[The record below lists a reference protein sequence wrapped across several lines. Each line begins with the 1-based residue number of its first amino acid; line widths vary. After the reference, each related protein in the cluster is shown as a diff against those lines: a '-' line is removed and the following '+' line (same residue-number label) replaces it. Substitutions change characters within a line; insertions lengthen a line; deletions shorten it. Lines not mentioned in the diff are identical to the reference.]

1 MANDQKN
8 AESFSVEEDHKK
20 EDVAPPTTND
30 QKKEDV
36 APPATNDHE
45 KEAAAQESH
54 PIENIVLLGR
64 TGNGKSATGNSIARQ
79 KVFISKPHAAGVTM
93 ECQTFRAVT
102 PEGPIL
108 NIIDTPGTFCH
119 CIFDVY
125 EKKNTYLMLSW
136 GCAGL
141 FDMSVAAEVISREI
155 VRCLTLA
162 EGGIHAAVL
171 VLSARTRF
179 SKEEEMV
186 LSTLQVLFG
195 SKIVDYLIIIFSAG
209 DVLEDDG
216 VTLEEYLEDCPDY
229 LKRVLIL
236 CGQRMTLFDNRTK
249 DSAKQMKQVH
259 ELLNLIDLVR
269 KQNSN
274 KPYTDEMY
282 HKIKEENDRHK
293 KEQEEL
299 EAKGHSEEEIEA
311 LRKELE
317 LTREQNFK
325 AMTEMMEKQ
334 IKMAAEA
341 QEKLFE
347 LKEKSQQQLFEQR
360 EKSLEQS
367 NREKKEMQQHLNQ
380 MNDQMRKNMED
391 QMRREDAGCNIL

>member
-8 AESFSVEEDHKK
+8 GESFSVEEDHKK

-36 APPATNDHE
+36 APPATNDQE
-45 KEAAAQESH
+45 KEAAAPESH

-108 NIIDTPGTFCH
+108 NIIDTP
-119 CIFDVY
+119 
-125 EKKNTYLMLSW
+125 
-136 GCAGL
+136 GL

-229 LKRVLIL
+229 LKVGVLISFVEKRGFILRLMYYSLQRVLIL

-341 QEKLFE
+341 QEKLME

-367 NREKKEMQQHLNQ
+367 NREQKEMQQHLNQ

>member
-1 MANDQKN
+1 MGSDQNN
-8 AESFSVEEDHKK
+8 AESFPV
-20 EDVAPPTTND
+20 
-30 QKKEDV
+30 KEDV
-36 APPATNDHE
+36 APPATNDLK
-45 KEAAAQESH
+45 KEDVASPATNGQKKEDVASPATNGQKKEDVAAPAKNGHKKKGAAPESH

-79 KVFISKPHAAGVTM
+79 KVFLAKAQASGVTT

-108 NIIDTPGTFCH
+108 NIIDTPG
-119 CIFDVY
+119 
-125 EKKNTYLMLSW
+125 
-136 GCAGL
+136 L
-141 FDMSVAAEVISREI
+141 FDMSVEAEVISREI

-195 SKIVDYLIIIFSAG
+195 SKIVDYLIIIFSSG

-216 VTLEEYLEDCPDY
+216 VTLDEYLEDCPDY
-229 LKRVLIL
+229 LARVLIL

-249 DSAKQMKQVH
+249 DPVKQTKQVH

-269 KQNSN
+269 KQNN
-274 KPYTDEMY
+274 YRPYTDEMY

-293 KEQEEL
+293 REQEAL
-299 EAKGHSEEEIEA
+299 EAKGHSEEEIKA
-311 LRKELE
+311 LRKQLE
-317 LTREQNFK
+317 ITKEENFK

-341 QEKLFE
+341 QEKLSE
-347 LKEKSQQQLFEQR
+347 IKEKAEHKIYAQRDRSQELR
-360 EKSLEQS
+360 
-367 NREKKEMQQHLNQ
+367 NREKKEMQEYLNK
-380 MNDQMRKNMED
+380 MNDQMRKNMSEM
-391 QMRREDAGCNIL
+391 MRKEDAGCNIL

>member
-8 AESFSVEEDHKK
+8 AESFPVEEDHKK

-30 QKKEDV
+30 HKKEDV

-45 KEAAAQESH
+45 KEAAAPESH

-108 NIIDTPGTFCH
+108 NIIDTPG
-119 CIFDVY
+119 
-125 EKKNTYLMLSW
+125 
-136 GCAGL
+136 L
-141 FDMSVAAEVISREI
+141 FDMSVAADVISREI

-209 DVLEDDG
+209 DVLDYDG

-249 DSAKQMKQVH
+249 DPAKKMKQVH

-317 LTREQNFK
+317 LTREENFK

-360 EKSLEQS
+360 EKTLEQS
-367 NREKKEMQQHLNQ
+367 NRERKEMQEHLNQ
-380 MNDQMRKNMED
+380 MNDQMRRNMEE
-391 QMRREDAGCNIL
+391 QMRREDDGCNIL

>member
-1 MANDQKN
+1 
-8 AESFSVEEDHKK
+8 
-20 EDVAPPTTND
+20 
-30 QKKEDV
+30 
-36 APPATNDHE
+36 
-45 KEAAAQESH
+45 
-54 PIENIVLLGR
+54 
-64 TGNGKSATGNSIARQ
+64 
-79 KVFISKPHAAGVTM
+79 
-93 ECQTFRAVT
+93 
-102 PEGPIL
+102 
-108 NIIDTPGTFCH
+108 
-119 CIFDVY
+119 
-125 EKKNTYLMLSW
+125 
-136 GCAGL
+136 
-141 FDMSVAAEVISREI
+141 MSVAAEVISREI

-229 LKRVLIL
+229 LKVGVLISFVENRGFILRLMYYSLQRVLIL

-282 HKIKEENDRHK
+282 HKIKV
-293 KEQEEL
+293 
-299 EAKGHSEEEIEA
+299 
-311 LRKELE
+311 
-317 LTREQNFK
+317 T
-325 AMTEMMEKQ
+325 
-334 IKMAAEA
+334 
-341 QEKLFE
+341 
-347 LKEKSQQQLFEQR
+347 
-360 EKSLEQS
+360 
-367 NREKKEMQQHLNQ
+367 
-380 MNDQMRKNMED
+380 
-391 QMRREDAGCNIL
+391 

>member
-8 AESFSVEEDHKK
+8 AESFPVEEDHKK
-20 EDVAPPTTND
+20 EDVSPPTTND

-108 NIIDTPGTFCH
+108 NIIDTP
-119 CIFDVY
+119 
-125 EKKNTYLMLSW
+125 
-136 GCAGL
+136 GL

-229 LKRVLIL
+229 LKVGVLISFVENNRFILQLMYYSLQRVLIL

-249 DSAKQMKQVH
+249 DSQMKQVH

-341 QEKLFE
+341 QEKLME

-367 NREKKEMQQHLNQ
+367 NREQKEMQQHLNQ